1 MRNIQTIHSRK
12 ATSTAH
18 AEEPLERQISGKIPL
33 TILQIVVSLIL
44 WDQHKALHASHNTIT
59 DYNTSAAPRRGSAEV
74 LRKFCNLFVTLYSST
89 LLHFYAFKKRK
100 YFYAEVKGSEP
111 KSKLLVMSYHETF
124 IYVCKSWR
132 HTDRVTM
139 YMSQWGRLLARSP
152 TALDRRVHEQ
162 A

>member
-1 MRNIQTIHSRK
+1 MTFNLWVFISQSGHSFQTFHKHGQIYFLFW
-12 ATSTAH
+12 TS
-18 AEEPLERQISGKIPL
+18 P
-33 TILQIVVSLIL
+33 IL
-44 WDQHKALHASHNTIT
+44 T
-59 DYNTSAAPRRGSAEV
+59 DYNTSATPRRDSAEV

-139 YMSQWGRLLARSP
+139 YNLVYRSWMSHISTSKPCMQLVQGVSIP
-152 TALDRRVHEQ
+152 
-162 A
+162 